1 MCKEEKEAQL
11 MVLAHLAVSPPNDA
25 LSKANDG

>member
-11 MVLAHLAVSPPNDA
+11 MVLAHLAVSSLNDA
-25 LSKANDG
+25 LSKSNVG